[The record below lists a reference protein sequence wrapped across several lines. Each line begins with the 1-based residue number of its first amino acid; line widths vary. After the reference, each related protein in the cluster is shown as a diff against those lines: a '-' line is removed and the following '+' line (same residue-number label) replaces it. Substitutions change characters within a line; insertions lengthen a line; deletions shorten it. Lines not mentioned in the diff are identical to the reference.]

1 MTVREFYRA
10 LCALVP
16 RELGCEWDKDGMAV
30 CPDPDREVKR
40 VLVALDA
47 TAKVVDTAIAED
59 YDLIFTHHPM
69 LWSGLKSV
77 CADDHDGAKVIG
89 LCRAGISAVS
99 FHTRIDAAEGG
110 VNDILASLVGLE
122 HIEIAGDERIMR
134 VGNLPAPMPAADFAA
149 KAKAA
154 LGAPAVLCADAGLPV
169 HRVAVVGGSGKD
181 EIGVALAAGA
191 DTFLTG
197 ELKYSQISEPR
208 GINLLVAGHFHTE
221 NPICERLCAL
231 VAEVDSEVRA
241 DVIKSCKVTVI

>member
-10 LCALVP
+10 LCALIP
-16 RELGCEWDKDGMAV
+16 RELGCEWDKDGMSV
-30 CPDPDREVKR
+30 CPDPDREVKK

-47 TAKVVDTAIAED
+47 TAAVVDQAIAEG

-69 LWSGLKSV
+69 LWSGLKAV
-77 CADDHDGAKVIG
+77 LADDHDGAKVIR
-89 LCRAGISAVS
+89 LCRAGVSAVA

-110 VNDILASLVGLE
+110 VNDMLALLVGLE
-122 HIEIAGDERIMR
+122 EIEIAGEERIMR
-134 VGNLPAPMPAADFAA
+134 VGNLPAPISAAEFAA

-154 LGAPAVLCADAGLPV
+154 LGCPAVVCSDAGLPV

-181 EIGVALAAGA
+181 EIGVAMAAGA

-197 ELKYSQISEPR
+197 ELKYSQLSEPR
-208 GINLLVAGHFHTE
+208 GINLLMAGHFHTE

-231 VAEVDSEVRA
+231 VNEIDPTVHTD
-241 DVIKSCKVTVI
+241 ITQSCKATII